1 METEISHSEIE
12 LDHFDSLVEL
22 EDRIQ
27 GIAERFSETRRLQQ
41 AAEQNAERLEKVT
54 AEQQHKIARLE
65 AEVRELRADR
75 NRVRE
80 RIETLLGRIDS
91 L

>member
-1 METEISHSEIE
+1 METEIINSEFE
-12 LDHFDSLVEL
+12 LEQFDSLVEL

-27 GIAERFSETRRLQQ
+27 GIAERFGETRRLQQ
-41 AAEQNAERLEKVT
+41 VAEQNAERLEKLS
-54 AEQQHKIARLE
+54 AEQQQKIAHLE
-65 AEVRELRADR
+65 AEVRELRVER